1 MKTFYKK
8 SMRRVSLGAMLIAA
22 ALALAPACTNLTEVP
37 KDALTPENAF
47 KTDLEIVAGVASVYA
62 GMRGALWGYY
72 NLSEITTDEL
82 IVPTRGNDWFD
93 NGRWLEIHR
102 QQWAPLSASALDD
115 INGTWNTLFA
125 GVAKANQ
132 MLDIVEKSSTPT
144 KAQTTAELRGLRA
157 WYYFMLMDFFGGVPL
172 ATTPELAAHE
182 RVSRDS
188 IFRFVETELK
198 AAATGLP
205 ARWPGEYRGR
215 MTKGAANAMLASLYL
230 NAQVYT
236 ATITGTAVT
245 LGAARWADADTAAQR
260 VINSGEYSLALDWKK
275 NFSVDNHDSPE
286 HIFWIAESSAPSLGM
301 SLAMRGL
308 HYNMLAPEPWNGFAT
323 LAETY
328 RAFDPNDDRRSIF
341 LVGGPQKSYNSGA
354 FVTDRQKVP
363 LVFTDT
369 INNAE
374 KAAENEGARLMKF
387 PPLPGASNGD
397 SHPNNFPFFRLAEMY
412 LIRAEALNEQ
422 GRTAEAVVEAN
433 RVRTT
438 HFPAANP
445 SPMLVQTQAQVRQA
459 ILNERL
465 FELAGEAKR
474 RQDLIR
480 NGTFT
485 AARRMCSAQL
495 PACIKAAQPAYKI
508 LFPIPQTQIESNP
521 LLKQNPGY

>member
-1 MKTFYKK
+1 MKTFMKR
-8 SMRRVSLGAMLIAA
+8 SLRRVTLGALLLVPALTLIQ
-22 ALALAPACTNLTEVP
+22 ACTNLTEVP
-37 KDALTPENAF
+37 KDALTPDNAF

-62 GMRGALWGYY
+62 GLRNTLWGYY
-72 NLSEITTDEL
+72 NLSEIATDEL
-82 IVPTRGNDWFD
+82 LVPTRGQDWYD

-102 QQWAPLSASALDD
+102 QTWTANSGSALDD
-115 INGTWNTLFA
+115 INGTWTALFA

-132 MLDIVEKSSTPT
+132 MVDIVEKSSSPT
-144 KAQTTAELRGLRA
+144 KAQTLAELRGLRA
-157 WYYFMLMDFFGGVPL
+157 WYYYMLMDFFGGVPL

-198 AAATGLP
+198 AAAAGLP
-205 ARWPGEYRGR
+205 ATWPGEYRGR
-215 MTKGAANAMLASLYL
+215 MTKGAADAMLASLYL
-230 NAQVYT
+230 NARVFT
-236 ATITGTAVT
+236 ATVSQGAVT
-245 LGAARWADADTAAQR
+245 LGAPRWVDAAAAADR
-260 VINSGEYSLALDWKK
+260 VLASGQYSLALDWKK
-275 NFSVDNHDSPE
+275 NFAVDNHDSPE

-328 RAFDPNDDRRSIF
+328 RAFDPADDRRSIF

-354 FVTDRQKVP
+354 EVTDRQKVP

-374 KAAENEGARLMKF
+374 KANENEGARLMKF

-412 LIRAEALNEQ
+412 LIKAEALNEQ
-422 GRTAEAVVEAN
+422 GQTALGIAEANKIRSRHV
-433 RVRTT
+433 
-438 HFPAANP
+438 PAALLLSAGLN
-445 SPMLVQTQAQVRQA
+445 QAQARQA

-480 NGTFT
+480 AGTFT
-485 AARRMCSAQL
+485 AERRMCSAL
-495 PACIKAAQPAYKI
+495 IAACIKAAREPYRI

-521 LLKQNPGY
+521 LLKQNAGY

>member
-1 MKTFYKK
+1 MKTFMKK
-8 SMRRVSLGAMLIAA
+8 SLRRVTLGALLLVPALTLIQ
-22 ALALAPACTNLTEVP
+22 ACTNLTEVP
-37 KDALTPENAF
+37 KDALTPDNAF

-62 GMRGALWGYY
+62 GLRPTLWGYY

-82 IVPTRGNDWFD
+82 LVPTRGSDWYD

-102 QQWAPLSASALDD
+102 QQYGASSGSALDD
-115 INGTWNTLFA
+115 INGTWNDLFA

-132 MLDIVEKSSTPT
+132 MLDIVEKSSSPS
-144 KAQTTAELRGLRA
+144 KAQTLAELRGLRA

-205 ARWPGEYRGR
+205 ARWPTEYRGR
-215 MTKGAANAMLASLYL
+215 MTKGAADAMLASLYL
-230 NAQVYT
+230 NAQVYNGTVT
-236 ATITGTAVT
+236 ASTYTP
-245 LGAARWADADTAAQR
+245 GAPRWADAAAAATR
-260 VINSGEYSLALDWKK
+260 VINSGEYALVPDWKK

-328 RAFDPNDDRRSIF
+328 KAFDPGDARRSIF
-341 LVGGPQKSYNSGA
+341 LVGGPQKSYNTGVE
-354 FVTDRQKVP
+354 VTDRQKVP
-363 LVFTDT
+363 LFFTDT

-374 KAAENEGARLMKF
+374 KANENEGARLMKF

-397 SHPNNFPFFRLAEMY
+397 SHPNNFPYFRLAEMY
-412 LIRAEALNEQ
+412 LILAEASNELGQ
-422 GRTAEAVVEAN
+422 TGTAVTNVN
-433 RVRTT
+433 TVRAR
-438 HFPAANP
+438 HFNPAKPIVAAD
-445 SPMLVQTQAQVRQA
+445 QATARRL
-459 ILNERL
+459 ILDERL

-480 NGTFT
+480 AGTFT
-485 AARRMCSAQL
+485 AQRRMCSAAIA
-495 PACIKAAQPAYKI
+495 ACIKAAQPANKI